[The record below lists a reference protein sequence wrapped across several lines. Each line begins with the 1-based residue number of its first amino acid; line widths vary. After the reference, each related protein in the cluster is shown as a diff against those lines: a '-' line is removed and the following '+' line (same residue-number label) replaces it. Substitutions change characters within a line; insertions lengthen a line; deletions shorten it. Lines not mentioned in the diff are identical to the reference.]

1 MDTEPS
7 EVEYQSSLRQR
18 VGRNIW
24 VRNTELALLL
34 PATLILAPLAAFAG
48 LGMAFAVVQQN
59 FLIGVATLFA
69 LLLAFLAGLLGLGCV
84 WASVVAP
91 QKFAHRRRFRIG
103 LSGGILLGIA
113 DALYWLL
120 SLRRELKGL
129 GSYGWA
135 IWLLI
140 LGGPII
146 VGAHQF
152 VRLMRLQS
160 ARVKAR
166 RG

>member
-1 MDTEPS
+1 MNTEPTAL
-7 EVEYQSSLRQR
+7 EVLSSLRQQ

-24 VRNTELALLL
+24 VRNTEVALLL

-59 FLIGVATLFA
+59 FLIGTSTLFA

-84 WASVVAP
+84 WASVVLP
-91 QKFAHRRRFRIG
+91 QKFAYRRRFRIG
-103 LSGGILLGIA
+103 LAGGILLGLA

-120 SLRRELKGL
+120 RLRRELNGW
-129 GSYGWA
+129 GASGWA

-152 VRLMRLQS
+152 VRLIRLQ
-160 ARVKAR
+160 AAPVKTR
-166 RG
+166 RE